1 MNDVLVDSSFL
12 YAQYNPKDKKHVQA
26 LDFSERTVFTPIV
39 PDIILPEVAFLFSRE
54 GGIPAVAAFLRN
66 FAMAGV
72 APILLRLED
81 INRAQAIMTTYASA
95 EFDFVD
101 CAIMALSERL
111 NIREIATFDRR
122 DFSIVRPRHCDYFE
136 LLP

>member
-1 MNDVLVDSSFL
+1 
-12 YAQYNPKDKKHVQA
+12 
-26 LDFSERTVFTPIV
+26 
-39 PDIILPEVAFLFSRE
+39 
-54 GGIPAVAAFLRN
+54 
-66 FAMAGV
+66 MAGV